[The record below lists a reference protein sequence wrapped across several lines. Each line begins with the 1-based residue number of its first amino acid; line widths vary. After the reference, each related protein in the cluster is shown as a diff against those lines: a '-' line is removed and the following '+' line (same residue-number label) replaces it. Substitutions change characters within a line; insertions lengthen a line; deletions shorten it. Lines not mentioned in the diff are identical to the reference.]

1 MPRLLRLVF
10 GLLALLGLAASVR
23 AADPLWLRYPAI
35 SPDGTKIVF
44 SYRGDLYIV
53 PSKGG
58 SAIPLTMH
66 EAQDF
71 MPVWSPDGK
80 NIAFAS
86 DRHGNFDI
94 FLISAEGG
102 EAKRL
107 TFHSAYDYPTDFT
120 PDGKQVLF
128 YSQRLDSP
136 LNQQFPNRT
145 LPELYQVPIDGGR
158 PFQILTTPAQDARF
172 DKAGAR
178 LLYHDRKGYENE
190 WRKHHTSSIARD
202 VWMYEKESGKHTK
215 LTTFEGED
223 RNPVWSPNEKEV
235 YYLSEKSGS
244 FNVWKTSLATP
255 DKPTQITE
263 HTKHPARFLTSS
275 KKGDLCYSF
284 DGELYLVK
292 GGSGKPQKVSIQ
304 IAADRKR
311 NDSQFVNLSSDATEM
326 ALSPKGKELA
336 FVVRGEIFVVSIDH
350 KITKRITNT
359 PEQERSVSF
368 SPDGRKLLYAGERNG
383 SWNIYEAAIAR
394 DEDLHFYSSTV
405 INETSLLNDPAET
418 FQPRYSPDGKEV
430 AYLEERTTLKVLNLA
445 SKQSRVVLP
454 GDANYSYTDGDQWFD
469 WSPDGKWFLVNFLD
483 KNRWSMEVGLLDAA
497 GGKPPVNLTKSG
509 YEDERP
515 QWMMK
520 GKMLLWAT
528 DRHGMRSHGSWGA
541 NQDAYGMFLTQE
553 AFDRFNQTK
562 AEYELLQEREKK
574 DKDKDKE
581 KDKDKKDD
589 DKKPAED
596 KDKKSDEFKKDD
608 PKKDADAKDEKKDKE
623 KEKVEPVK
631 IELEGIENRT
641 VRLTIHS
648 SELAD
653 AVITPDGE
661 TLLYLAKFEKGFD
674 LWQHKPRENETKL
687 LVKLGAD
694 SGTLELD
701 EDAKNVFV
709 LAGGKITKVEISGA
723 KQTSINFSAEMEL
736 NRAAERAYIFEHAWR
751 QVLKK
756 FYVTDLHKVDW
767 AFYEK
772 AYARF
777 LPHIDNNWDFAEMLS
792 EMLGELNA
800 SHTGGGYRPSTPN
813 GDSTANLGAFFE
825 NTTKG
830 PGWKIIE
837 VMEKGPLLKAGMK
850 IKAGQVIEK
859 IDGVTI
865 AENTNPYTLLNR
877 KANKPVLL
885 SMFDPANNTRWE
897 ETVKPITQGEE
908 DELLYQRWIKSRREL
923 VDKLS
928 GGKIG
933 YAHIRSMG
941 DSAFRDFYSEV
952 LGRNTDKQAIVID
965 TRFNGGGWL
974 HDDLTDLLS
983 GKSYFTYIPRE
994 NIIGHDPM
1002 QKWQKKTVVVM
1013 GESNYSNAHMFPLL
1027 YKTLGIGELVGM
1039 PVPGTGTAVWW
1050 ETQMDKSIYF
1060 GIPQVGIKDRQ
1071 GKYLENQQLE
1081 PDHSVSNDPES
1092 VAKGKDLQLEK
1103 AVEVLLK

>member
-1 MPRLLRLVF
+1 MPRLTRFV
-10 GLLALLGLAASVR
+10 LGLIIVLSCAAITR

-44 SYRGDLYIV
+44 SYRGDLYLV

-58 SAIPLTMH
+58 QAIPLTLH

-71 MPVWSPDGK
+71 MPVWSPDGQS
-80 NIAFAS
+80 IAFAS
-86 DRHGNFDI
+86 DRFGNFDV
-94 FLISAEGG
+94 FLIPAEGG

-107 TFHSAYDYPTDFT
+107 TYNSAPDFPTDFT
-120 PDGKQVLF
+120 PDGKNVLF

-136 LNQQFPNRT
+136 ENQQFPNRT
-145 LPELYQVPIDGGR
+145 LPELYQIPIEGGR
-158 PFQILTTPAQDARF
+158 PYQVLTTPAQDARF
-172 DKAGAR
+172 DKSGDL

-202 VWMYEKESGKHTK
+202 VWLYDKESGKHTK
-215 LTTFEGED
+215 LTSFEGED
-223 RNPVWSPNEKEV
+223 RNPVWSPNEKDV

-244 FNVWKTSLATP
+244 FNVWKMPLSAP
-255 DKPTQITE
+255 EKATQITKHE
-263 HTKHPARFLTSS
+263 KHPVRFLSSS
-275 KKGDLCYSF
+275 KKSDLCYSY

-311 NDSQFVNLSSDATEM
+311 NDAQFTTFSSDATEM
-326 ALSPKGKELA
+326 ALSPKGKEIA
-336 FVVRGEIFVVSIDH
+336 FVVRGEIFVTSIDH

-359 PEQERSVSF
+359 PEQERSISF

-383 SWNIYEAAIAR
+383 SWNLYEAAISR
-394 DEDLHFYSSTV
+394 EEDLHFYSST
-405 INETSLLNDPAET
+405 IIKETPLLADAAET

-430 AYLEERTTLKVLNLA
+430 AYLEERTTLKVLNLE
-445 SKQSRVVLP
+445 SKQSRIVLP
-454 GDANYSYTDGDQWFD
+454 GEANYSYTDGDQWFD

-520 GKMLLWAT
+520 GKMLLWVT
-528 DRHGMRSHGSWGA
+528 DRNGMRSHGSWGS
-541 NQDAYGMFLTQE
+541 NQDAYGMFFTQE
-553 AFDRFNQTK
+553 DFDRFKLSK
-562 AEYELLQEREKK
+562 ADFELLTEQEKKEKEKK
-574 DKDKDKE
+574 DKKTADE
-581 KDKDKKDD
+581 KKSDEKKKDD
-589 DKKPAED
+589 DK
-596 KDKKSDEFKKDD
+596 
-608 PKKDADAKDEKKDKE
+608 DEKKKEDKN
-623 KEKVEPVK
+623 VEPVK
-631 IELEGIENRT
+631 IDLKGIEDRT
-641 VRLTIHS
+641 VRLTINS
-648 SELAD
+648 STLAD

-661 TLLYLAKFEKGFD
+661 TVLYLAKFEKGYD
-674 LWQHKPRENETKL
+674 LWQNKPRENETKL

-694 SGTLELD
+694 SGKLEMD
-701 EDAKNVFV
+701 EEGKNVFV
-709 LAGGKITKVEISGA
+709 LNGGKIVKIEISNG
-723 KQTSINFSAEMEL
+723 KQTPVNFSAEMEL
-736 NRAAERAYIFEHAWR
+736 NRAAERTYMFEHAWR

-756 FYVTDLHKVDW
+756 FYVQNLHGVDW
-767 AFYEK
+767 PYYEK

-777 LPHIDNNWDFAEMLS
+777 LPHIENNWDFAEMLS

-800 SHTGGGYRPSTPN
+800 SHTGSGYRPSSSG
-813 GDSTANLGAFFE
+813 GDNTASLGAFFE
-825 NTTKG
+825 NSRKG
-830 PGWKIIE
+830 PGWKIVEI
-837 VMEKGPLLKAGMK
+837 MEEGPLQKAGTK
-850 IKAGQVIEK
+850 IKAGDVIEK
-859 IDGVTI
+859 IDGEVI
-865 AENTNPYTLLNR
+865 AENTNPFTLLNR
-877 KANKPVLL
+877 KAGKAVLL
-885 SMFDPANNTRWE
+885 SLLDPATNVRWE
-897 ETVKPITQGEE
+897 EIVKPISQGAE
-908 DELLYQRWIKSRREL
+908 DEMLYERWIKTRREM

-941 DSAFRDFYSEV
+941 DAAFRDFYSEV

-983 GKSYFTYIPRE
+983 GKTYFDYVPRG
-994 NIIGHDPM
+994 NLIGHDPM
-1002 QKWQKKTVVVM
+1002 QKWNKKTVVVM
-1013 GESNYSNAHMFPLL
+1013 SESNYSNAHMFPLL

-1050 ETQMDKSIYF
+1050 KTQMDKTIYF
-1060 GIPQVGIKDRQ
+1060 GIPQVGVMDRQ

-1081 PDHSVSNDPES
+1081 PDHKVNNDPES

>member
-1 MPRLLRLVF
+1 MPRLPRFVLGLLAVF
-10 GLLALLGLAASVR
+10 GLQATTH

-44 SYRGDLYIV
+44 SYRGDLYTV

-58 SAIPLTMH
+58 PAIPLTVH
-66 EAQDF
+66 EAHDF

-80 NIAFAS
+80 SIAFAS

-94 FLISAEGG
+94 FLIPAEGG

-107 TFHSAYDYPTDFT
+107 TFHSTADYPTDFT

-128 YSQRLDSP
+128 YSQRMDSP
-136 LNQQFPNRT
+136 QNQQFPSRT
-145 LPELYQVPIDGGR
+145 LQELYQIPVEGGR
-158 PFQILTTPAQDARF
+158 PLQILTTPAQDARF

-178 LLYHDRKGYENE
+178 ILYHDRKGYENE

-215 LTTFEGED
+215 LSTFEGED
-223 RNPVWSPNEKEV
+223 RNPVWSANEKEV

-244 FNVWKTSLATP
+244 FNVWKMPLASP
-255 DKPTQITE
+255 DKATQVTQ
-263 HTKHPARFLTSS
+263 HDKHPARFLSIS
-275 KKGDLCYSF
+275 KKGDLCYTY
-284 DGELYLVK
+284 DGEIYLVK
-292 GGSGKPQKVSIQ
+292 GGSGKPQKVPIQ

-311 NDSQFVNLSSDATEM
+311 NDSQFTTLTGDATEM
-326 ALSPKGKELA
+326 AVSPKGKEVA

-383 SWNIYEAAIAR
+383 SWNIYEASIAR
-394 DEDLHFYSSTV
+394 EEDLHFYSSTI
-405 INETSLLNDPAET
+405 INETALLDDPAET

-445 SKQSRVVLP
+445 SKQTRVVLP

-469 WSPDGKWFLVNFLD
+469 WSPDSQWFLVNFLD
-483 KNRWSMEVGLLDAA
+483 KTRWSSEVGLLDAA
-497 GGKPPVNLTKSG
+497 GGKPPVNLSKSG

-520 GKMLLWAT
+520 GKMLLWFT

-541 NQDAYGMFLTQE
+541 NVDAYGMFFTQD
-553 AFDRFNQTK
+553 AFDRFKQSK
-562 AEYELLQEREKK
+562 ADYELLQEK
-574 DKDKDKE
+574 
-581 KDKDKKDD
+581 
-589 DKKPAED
+589 
-596 KDKKSDEFKKDD
+596 
-608 PKKDADAKDEKKDKE
+608 EKKDKE
-623 KEKVEPVK
+623 KEKKDSEKKPADDKDKKSDEAKKDDAKKDATAKDEKKDKDDKKVDPVK
-631 IELEGIENRT
+631 IELEGIEKR
-641 VRLTIHS
+641 VARLTIHS
-648 SELAD
+648 SDLAD

-661 TLLYLAKFEKGFD
+661 TLLYLAKFEKGHD

-687 LVKLGAD
+687 LVKLGAE
-694 SGTLELD
+694 SGRLELD
-701 EDAKNVFV
+701 EEGKNVFV
-709 LAGGKITKVEISGA
+709 LAGGKITKIEISSA
-723 KQTSINFSAEMEL
+723 KQTSVNFSAEMEL
-736 NRAAERAYIFEHAWR
+736 NRAAERTYMFEHAWR
-751 QVLKK
+751 QVAKK
-756 FYVTDLHKVDW
+756 FYVKDLHAVDW
-767 AFYEK
+767 PAYEK
-772 AYARF
+772 AYRRF

-792 EMLGELNA
+792 ELLGELNA
-800 SHTGGGYRPSTPN
+800 SHTGSGYRPTNSG
-813 GDSTANLGAFFE
+813 GDVTASLGAFFE
-825 NTTKG
+825 NGSKG
-830 PGWKIIE
+830 PGWKIVE
-837 VMEKGPLLKAGMK
+837 VLENGPLQKAGSR
-850 IKAGQVIEK
+850 IKAGHVIEK
-859 IDGVTI
+859 IDGVAI
-865 AENTNPYTLLNR
+865 AENTNPYPLLNR
-877 KANKPVLL
+877 KTGKPVLL
-885 SMFDPANNTRWE
+885 ALLDPANAMRWE
-897 ETVKPITQGEE
+897 ETVKPISGGEE
-908 DELLYQRWIKSRREL
+908 DELLYQRWLKSRREM
-923 VDKLS
+923 VEKLS

-941 DSAFRDFYSEV
+941 DSAFREFYSDV

-974 HDDLTDLLS
+974 HDDLADLLS
-983 GKSYFTYIPRE
+983 GKAYFTYIPRD
-994 NIIGHDPM
+994 NVIGHDPM
-1002 QKWQKKTVVVM
+1002 QKWQKKTVVLM
-1013 GESNYSNAHMFPLL
+1013 SESNYSNAHMFPLL
-1027 YKTLGIGELVGM
+1027 YKTLGLGELVGM

-1050 ETQMDKSIYF
+1050 ETQMDKTIYF

-1081 PDHSVSNDPES
+1081 PDHRVNNDPES